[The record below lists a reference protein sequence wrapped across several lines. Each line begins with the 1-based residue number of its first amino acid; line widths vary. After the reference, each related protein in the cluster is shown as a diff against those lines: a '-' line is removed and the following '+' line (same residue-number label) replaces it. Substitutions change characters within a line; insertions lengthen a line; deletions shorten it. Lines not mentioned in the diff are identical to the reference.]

1 MTHRI
6 FDISKLASLWHDN
19 LWGNYLTLVKHLLC
33 KSLQSL
39 SCLVVGLTYLG
50 PKGIRGI
57 LIVQIKVELLVNLI
71 ERSSHKPAKLI
82 RFLIESNTS
91 LWRWLR
97 QRGLKG
103 KAKQP
108 TLPRLLVSRILFY
121 LLTQASFIPSR
132 AKISVSLL
140 IILNENRWCFVHHWW
155 SSR

>member
-6 FDISKLASLWHDN
+6 LDISKLASLWHDN
-19 LWGNYLTLVKHLLC
+19 LWGNYLTLVKHLLSA
-33 KSLQSL
+33 KFKL
-39 SCLVVGLTYLG
+39 LG
-50 PKGIRGI
+50 CWIDFPRSKGNKRN

-155 SSR
+155 SGR